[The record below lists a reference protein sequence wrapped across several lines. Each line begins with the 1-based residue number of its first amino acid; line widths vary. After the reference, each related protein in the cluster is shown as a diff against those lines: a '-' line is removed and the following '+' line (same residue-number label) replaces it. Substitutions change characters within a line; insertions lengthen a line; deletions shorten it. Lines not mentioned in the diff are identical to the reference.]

1 MRRRGHSVTEKAYRA
16 DSTALARIP
25 MLQRETGG
33 PVSNIERG
41 CSGPGQ
47 STHLVVLHAHVQ
59 HAILCSNTSRARARV
74 GCCAYAR
81 CSGNPAGRL
90 HAGSHRDCPRGPDGE
105 SSTPH
110 RFRRSRRRAFRH
122 RVGFGV
128 RMRWLRSITTRYVP
142 LLIPSRISTWTN
154 EDLEERSSIV
164 NASCCSRW
172 RGAHT
177 CSGTCDQRVSTRAP
191 YIVCVCAFN

>member
-1 MRRRGHSVTEKAYRA
+1 MSRRGQHEDSVTKKPIER
-16 DSTALARIP
+16 TPRRGLTHIP
-25 MLQRETGG
+25 TLQRASGG
-33 PVSNIERG
+33 PASIVERG
-41 CSGPGQ
+41 SSGRGQ
-47 STHLVVLHAHVQ
+47 STRLVVLHVQ
-59 HAILCSNTSRARARV
+59 RAVLSSDTSRARARV
-74 GCCAYAR
+74 VCCAYAR

-128 RMRWLRSITTRYVP
+128 RMRWLRSITRYVP

-154 EDLEERSSIV
+154 EDLEERSSNI
-164 NASCCSRW
+164 NASCCTRW

-177 CSGTCDQRVSTRAP
+177 CSGSDQRVSTRAP